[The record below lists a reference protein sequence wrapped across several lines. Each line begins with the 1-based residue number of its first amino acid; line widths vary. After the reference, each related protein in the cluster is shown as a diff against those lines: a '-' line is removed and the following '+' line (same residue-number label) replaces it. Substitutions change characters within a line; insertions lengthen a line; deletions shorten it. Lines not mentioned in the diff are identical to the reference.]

1 MAAKGLVIA
10 IGTAH
15 LKISVGWRK
24 CSSSGRAA
32 PQKLLKKKKQK
43 KTVTNK
49 SSTHIKSAWLL

>member
-15 LKISVGWRK
+15 LKVSVGWRK

-32 PQKLLKKKKQK
+32 PQKLLKKKTK
-43 KTVTNK
+43 KNSNK
-49 SSTHIKSAWLL
+49 